1 MSKRKS
7 MMGILTL
14 MLLFVFSGCSKAG
27 RYDDFTKEE
36 QALSFQTKRKQTFG
50 NSDYSKIA
58 TEKEAFQLVEE
69 KYKLGIP
76 AYYEETKEL
85 IANEIPSDTVKPGET
100 LYAVFARNKEL
111 NFQTRYTFY
120 KEEELQVVS
129 EVSLNYEYSEE
140 NNLAYLRSQT
150 VSIKI
155 APVNGGLPNDNL
167 NRLVEKIG
175 TNMNISNEK
184 IMSGLAGYEKQVKES
199 TSPITEEFLPII
211 TSQKRANKN
220 EAFNKLIAVGY
231 DTNGTVRE
239 LYAEIS
245 E

>member
-1 MSKRKS
+1 M
-7 MMGILTL
+7 L

-27 RYDDFTKEE
+27 KYDDFSKED
-36 QALSFQTKRKQTFG
+36 QALSWQAERKQTFG

-69 KYKLGIP
+69 KYKLHIP
-76 AYYEETKEL
+76 AYYEETKKL

-100 LYAVFARNKEL
+100 VYAVFARNKEL

-120 KEEELQVVS
+120 KEEELQIVS
-129 EVSLNYEYSEE
+129 EVTLNYEYSETSS
-140 NNLAYLRSQT
+140 LAYLRSQT
-150 VSIKI
+150 ISIKI
-155 APVNGGLPNDNL
+155 APVNGVLPNDNL
-167 NRLVEKIG
+167 PGLVEKMG
-175 TNMNISNEK
+175 ENMNIPTEK
-184 IMSGLAGYEKQVKES
+184 IKSGLAGYEKQVKES
-199 TSPITEEFLPII
+199 TSPITEEFLPIVTNQESI
-211 TSQKRANKN
+211 DKKN
-220 EAFNKLIAVGY
+220 TFNKLIAVSY